1 MRSLARKRRSPLTPP
16 LRKAAV
22 GAETASPT
30 CARSGRPCPETRT
43 ALSRVE
49 TPVSPLPGPDR
60 PEHHYRYDPAKSEA
74 YTATTLAWLG
84 DPAAEAYAR
93 NVLARLESSTDGPPR
108 PRRAATARLDLSLAL
123 IAAGRHDEAA
133 GTALEAVSS
142 GRIVP
147 SSYWRA
153 REVIRAVADR
163 GVPEAAELAE
173 AYREACGNSER
184 PALPL

>member
-1 MRSLARKRRSPLTPP
+1 MPW
-16 LRKAAV
+16 
-22 GAETASPT
+22 
-30 CARSGRPCPETRT
+30 
-43 ALSRVE
+43 
-49 TPVSPLPGPDR
+49 
-60 PEHHYRYDPAKSEA
+60 SEA

-93 NVLARLESSTDGPPR
+93 NVLARLESSIDGPPR

-133 GTALEAVSS
+133 GTALEAVTS

-153 REVIRAVADR
+153 REVIQAVADR

-173 AYREACGNSER
+173 AYREACGNNER
-184 PALPL
+184 PALP